1 MDSYQITKPIL
12 VALCYVFFLLLL
24 VVAIVPAMTFATLD
38 SSSSSQQPQPGPE
51 MQLPPTSQPQPGPE
65 MQLPPP
71 QPQQNRSSFI
81 EELQERLVGRSP
93 QHLVLNLTEQITFQ
107 EDAENTP
114 SPFELTISSDE
125 GSANIVAGE
134 TTKAMLTIGLSSGNT
149 QPVTLSC
156 NLTPPSSE
164 GSCNISPPVV
174 SPVGSAELTIST
186 NDTILP
192 GQYTATIT
200 ATPERGT
207 NRTTNLIVVVDA
219 KPDTIPPVI
228 RLPSTPIQVNA
239 SGPSGAQVRYQTS
252 ATDDVDGPI
261 NNLTCTPSSGST
273 FPVGETIVECS
284 AVDTAGNNGTG
295 SFTVTIQDTTPP
307 AISVPTE
314 DITAEATSPNGV
326 QIPFEVSSQDDVDG
340 AVEVSCDHNSGETFP
355 IGETVVT
362 CNAIDAAG
370 NNATASFTVIV
381 NPSAPPPDTTP
392 PVITAP
398 TEDITAEVTTIGAEG
413 AEVSFDVSAVDDVD
427 GAVEVSCD
435 HNSGETFP
443 IGETVVT
450 CEATD
455 SSGNPAEK
463 SFNIVV
469 VGPVTDDEDIQPV
482 ITVPTTPIEVEAT
495 DNAGEEV
502 SYTVTAFDTEDGS
515 LIPQCDPPSG
525 SIFSIGQT
533 IVKCNAVDTA
543 GNFVSEDF
551 PVIVQGPQDGSS
563 LLFIIIPLIIAAI
576 VAIVVIVLLMR
587 RRRMRSRTDVDEGTR
602 FY

>member
-362 CNAIDAAG
+362 C
-370 NNATASFTVIV
+370 
-381 NPSAPPPDTTP
+381 
-392 PVITAP
+392 
-398 TEDITAEVTTIGAEG
+398 
-413 AEVSFDVSAVDDVD
+413 
-427 GAVEVSCD
+427 
-435 HNSGETFP
+435 
-443 IGETVVT
+443 
-450 CEATD
+450 EATD